1 VLLQQSDD
9 MIAFHL
15 RNPAWSARVHIGED
29 KLWLKIGNSPCSDG
43 LVRPVAVSDPSL
55 FQESGFQ
62 YHIDR
67 IALGNS

>member
-29 KLWLKIGNSPCSDG
+29 KL
-43 LVRPVAVSDPSL
+43 
-55 FQESGFQ
+55 
-62 YHIDR
+62 
-67 IALGNS
+67 